1 MSFKPQ
7 NLRKAGTLCNWIS
20 KIKNKY
26 KNIIDSN
33 FQEVGTSV
41 LYIVMHG
48 NKDKEALKK
57 VLTPLLSKLNPSA
70 WSVLNKNMVWSQK
83 RPVWLQVCC
92 AIITHCWTLFDKL
105 I

>member
-1 MSFKPQ
+1 
-7 NLRKAGTLCNWIS
+7 
-20 KIKNKY
+20 
-26 KNIIDSN
+26 
-33 FQEVGTSV
+33 
-41 LYIVMHG
+41 MHG

-92 AIITHCWTLFDKL
+92 PIKTHFVTLIDLPNKL
-105 I
+105 LNLINTFSPWCLCAEMPPSLVVLKLY

>member
-1 MSFKPQ
+1 
-7 NLRKAGTLCNWIS
+7 
-20 KIKNKY
+20 
-26 KNIIDSN
+26 
-33 FQEVGTSV
+33 
-41 LYIVMHG
+41 MHG

-70 WSVLNKNMVWSQK
+70 WAVLNKNMVWSQK

-92 AIITHCWTLFDKL
+92 SAIIDLLLDKL

>member
-1 MSFKPQ
+1 MFKDLSKQ
-7 NLRKAGTLCNWIS
+7 FCSMGSGDKQIS
-20 KIKNKY
+20 KIENVE
-26 KNIIDSN
+26 NIIILQ

-70 WSVLNKNMVWSQK
+70 WAVLNKNMVWSQK

-92 AIITHCWTLFDKL
+92 AIMTHFWTLFDKL